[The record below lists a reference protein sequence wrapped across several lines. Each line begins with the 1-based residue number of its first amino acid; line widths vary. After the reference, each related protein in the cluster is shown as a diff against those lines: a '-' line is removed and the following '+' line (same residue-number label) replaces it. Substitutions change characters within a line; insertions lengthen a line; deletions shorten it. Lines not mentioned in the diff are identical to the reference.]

1 MRKDSNLTQ
10 PFVGFLLR
18 PEQCKDCVYRRRD
31 RNYKVGDCLKYKPF
45 KPWGVMHN
53 KEKCEEYKKE

>member
-10 PFVGFLLR
+10 PFVGFLLK

-31 RNYKVGDCLKYKPF
+31 RNYTVGDCLKYKPF
-45 KPWGVMHN
+45 KPWEVMHN
-53 KEKCEEYKKE
+53 KEKCKEYKKE